1 MPPVKKK
8 QEESTSG
15 ETENGIRKS
24 NDRFLYGCDVNG
36 IFTVIIMWILNTD
49 IMVQCYLKH

>member
-49 IMVQCYLKH
+49 IMTQCYLKH